1 MPTLDIFN
9 DDAFSMA
16 SLTAAVQ
23 DIPFAPSRLGDL
35 GIFTEKPINTLTAMV
50 ESEGGVLTLVDATPR
65 GAPGT
70 PMAHGSRDLRAFPV
84 PHIQPEDFINADE
97 IVGLRAFGTE
107 SELETVTR
115 FVAKRMAPMVNSVS
129 YTREAHRVAAI
140 QGNYFKA
147 NGGLGNLFQEFGV
160 TQQEVPFVL
169 NNDATKTRVKC
180 LEVIEKVEAAL
191 KGLPYISLA
200 GFCGKNFWADWIEHK
215 SVKEP
220 YLATEQAA
228 ALRGDPTGSFE
239 FGGINWSRYRG
250 TSQVKIA
257 DDEAVVIPIG
267 VPDLFITS
275 LSPADYM
282 ETVGTLGQSIYAKQ
296 YDPNNSGKGVKLEV
310 QSNPLSICTRPAA
323 CIRLKRGS

>member
-23 DIPFAPSRLGDL
+23 EIPYAPSRLGDL
-35 GIFTEKPINTLTAMV
+35 GIFAEKPINTLVAMV

-70 PMAHGSRDLRAFPV
+70 PMSHGGRNVRGFAV
-84 PHIQPEDFINADE
+84 PHIQPEDFITADE
-97 IVGLRAFGTE
+97 IIGLRAFGTE
-107 SELETVTR
+107 SELETVVR
-115 FVAKRMAPMVNSVS
+115 FLAKRMAPMVNSVS

-140 QGNYFKA
+140 QGQYFKA
-147 NGGLGNLFQEFGV
+147 GGGVGSLFDEFGV

-169 NNDATKTRVKC
+169 NNEATKTRAKC
-180 LEVIEKVEAAL
+180 LEVIEKVESAL
-191 KGLPYISLA
+191 GGLPFTGLMA
-200 GFCGKNFWADWIEHK
+200 FCGKNFWSDWIEHK
-215 SVKEP
+215 SVKET
-220 YLATEQAA
+220 YLGSEQSA

-267 VPDLFITS
+267 VPDLFVTS

-282 ETVGTLGQSIYAKQ
+282 ETAGTLGLPLYAKQ

>member
-23 DIPFAPSRLGDL
+23 EIPFAPSRLGDL
-35 GIFTEKPINTLTAMV
+35 GIFTEKPISTLTAMV

-70 PMAHGSRDLRAFPV
+70 PMSHGSREMRSFAV
-84 PHIQPEDFINADE
+84 PHIQPEDFIKADE

-115 FVAKRMAPMVNSVS
+115 FVANRMAPMVNSVS
-129 YTREAHRVAAI
+129 YTREAHRVASI
-140 QGNYFKA
+140 QGQYFKA
-147 NGGLGNLFQEFGV
+147 NGGLGSLFHEFDV

-169 NNDATKTRVKC
+169 SSDTTKTRVKC
-180 LEVIEKVEAAL
+180 LEVTEKVEDAL
-191 KGLPYISLA
+191 GGLPFTMLMA
-200 GFCGKNFWADWIEHK
+200 FCGKNFWADWIEHK
-215 SVKEP
+215 SVKDT

-228 ALRGDPTGSFE
+228 ALRGDPTGPFE
-239 FGGINWSRYRG
+239 FGGINWGRYRG

-257 DDEAVVIPIG
+257 DDEAVVIPVG
-267 VPDLFITS
+267 VPELFITC

-282 ETVGTLGQSIYAKQ
+282 ETVGTLGQPIYAKQ

-310 QSNPLSICTRPAA
+310 QSNPLSICTRPRA